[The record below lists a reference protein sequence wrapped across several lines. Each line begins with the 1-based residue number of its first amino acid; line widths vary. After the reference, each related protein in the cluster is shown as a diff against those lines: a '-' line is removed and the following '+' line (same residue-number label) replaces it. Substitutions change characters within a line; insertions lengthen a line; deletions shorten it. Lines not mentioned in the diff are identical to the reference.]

1 MRSAWQL
8 TALRL
13 GEDRAMSFGIDV
25 RRLRLSSLLRISLLS
40 ALSVAFVGPIGFIGL
55 VAPHISRLLF
65 GEDHR
70 FYLPG
75 SILTGGLV
83 LSLASVASK
92 NILPGIIIPVGIVT
106 SLVGVPFFLSIILR
120 HRGSMS

>member
-1 MRSAWQL
+1 
-8 TALRL
+8 
-13 GEDRAMSFGIDV
+13 
-25 RRLRLSSLLRISLLS
+25 
-40 ALSVAFVGPIGFIGL
+40 
-55 VAPHISRLLF
+55 APHISRLLL

-75 SILTGGLV
+75 SILIGGLV

-92 NILPGIIIPVGIVT
+92 NIIPGVILPVGIVT
-106 SLVGVPFFLSIILR
+106 SLVGVPFFLSIVMR

>member
-1 MRSAWQL
+1 MFAVCAW
-8 TALRL
+8 
-13 GEDRAMSFGIDV
+13 G
-25 RRLRLSSLLRISLLS
+25 SLLRISLLA

-55 VAPHISRLLF
+55 VAPHISRLLL

-75 SILTGGLV
+75 SILIGGLV

-92 NILPGIIIPVGIVT
+92 NIIPGVILPVGIVT
-106 SLVGVPFFLSIILR
+106 SLVGVPFFLSIVMR

>member
-1 MRSAWQL
+1 MFSPFVAP
-8 TALRL
+8 
-13 GEDRAMSFGIDV
+13 G
-25 RRLRLSSLLRISLLS
+25 SLPRISLLA

-55 VAPHISRLLF
+55 VAPHISRLLL

-75 SILTGGLV
+75 SILIGGLV

-92 NILPGIIIPVGIVT
+92 VIPGVILPVGIVT
-106 SLVGVPFFLSIILR
+106 SLVGVPFFLSIVMR